1 MTAAYRPVV
10 LCVLDGWGIA
20 PDSPSNAVTRADTP
34 RLHALLH
41 DHPHA
46 TLEASGTAVGLPAGV
61 MGNSEVGH
69 LTMGAGYAEPQ
80 SLEVIGQAIADGS
93 FFANGPL
100 RAACAAARAGGTL
113 HLMGLLSTGGV
124 HADMRHLAALVALA
138 KREGVTDVVMH
149 AFLDGRDM
157 PPRSAMPLLGQVGAP
172 IATVHGRFYA
182 MDRDKRWDRT
192 LRSYRAI
199 VDADGPSVATAED
212 ALRDCYASADCKD
225 ELLEP
230 HVVGRGRPIADRD
243 AVIFFNFRPDRARQ
257 LTRALMDPAFTG
269 FPRPRVPRDL
279 TYVTLTDYQ
288 VDLEGVLVAFP
299 PRQVTPLAQIL
310 SDQRL
315 AQFHVAETEKYA
327 HVTYFFNGGH
337 EEPFPGEDRVLVPSP
352 KVTTYDLAPE
362 MSAAQVAARLVAAVR
377 SGTYDFAIVNFANP
391 DMVGHTGDLAAT
403 LRAMAATDAAVG
415 SVVDAVLAAGGC
427 MLLTADHGNAE
438 EMRFPDG
445 GPNTQHSTNPVPV
458 VFISK
463 DPDRWTV
470 RDGELSDIAP
480 TILTLLGL
488 PVPPRMTGR
497 SLLARR

>member
-1 MTAAYRPVV
+1 
-10 LCVLDGWGIA
+10 
-20 PDSPSNAVTRADTP
+20 
-34 RLHALLH
+34 
-41 DHPHA
+41 
-46 TLEASGTAVGLPAGV
+46 
-61 MGNSEVGH
+61 
-69 LTMGAGYAEPQ
+69 
-80 SLEVIGQAIADGS
+80 
-93 FFANGPL
+93 
-100 RAACAAARAGGTL
+100 
-113 HLMGLLSTGGV
+113 
-124 HADMRHLAALVALA
+124 
-138 KREGVTDVVMH
+138 
-149 AFLDGRDM
+149 
-157 PPRSAMPLLGQVGAP
+157 
-172 IATVHGRFYA
+172 

-199 VDADGPSVATAED
+199 VEADGPSVMAAED
-212 ALRDCYASADCKD
+212 ALRECYRSPDCKD

-230 HVVGRGRPIADRD
+230 HVVGNGRPIADRD

-257 LTRALMDPAFTG
+257 LTWALMDQAFSG

-279 TYVTLTDYQ
+279 TYVTMTDYQ
-288 VDLEGVLVAFP
+288 VDLRSVRVAFP
-299 PRQVTPLAQIL
+299 PREVTPLAETL
-310 SDQRL
+310 SDAGL
-315 AQFHVAETEKYA
+315 KQFHVAETEKYA
-327 HVTYFFNGGH
+327 HVTYFFNGGR

-362 MSAAQVAARLVAAVR
+362 MSAAQVAVKLVAAVR

-391 DMVGHTGDLAAT
+391 DMVGHTGVFAAA

-415 SVVDAVLAAGGC
+415 EVVDATLAAGGC
-427 MLLTADHGNAE
+427 VLLTADHGNAE

-445 GPNTQHSTNPVPV
+445 GTNTQHSTNPVPV

-463 DPDRWTV
+463 DPGRWSI